1 MKSDFVGFVY
11 RFYFLSALFTFLK
24 IYGIITMMS
33 YLSDKLKFIP
43 EEIFMRRWL
52 AIFLTLICTGCS
64 VKDGAL
70 DDAMTTAIS
79 YAVEIVGDY
88 SISNE
93 LKDSYEAGEIVT
105 IKLETYTEHY
115 YKLYVNGEEQEVNQ
129 ELSDMD
135 YTYYTFIMPAEA
147 VQIEIMDFSV
157 EIPEN

>member
-1 MKSDFVGFVY
+1 
-11 RFYFLSALFTFLK
+11 
-24 IYGIITMMS
+24 
-33 YLSDKLKFIP
+33 
-43 EEIFMRRWL
+43 MRRWL